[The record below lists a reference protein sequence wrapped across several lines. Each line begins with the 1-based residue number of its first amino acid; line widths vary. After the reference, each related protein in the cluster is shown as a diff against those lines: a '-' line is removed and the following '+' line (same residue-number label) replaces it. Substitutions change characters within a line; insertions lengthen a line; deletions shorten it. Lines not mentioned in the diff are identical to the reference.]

1 MPTTNELIQP
11 KDIEHLLRV
20 LGRKTRHSNLTRR
33 PEIACETIA
42 VSEMLHFLLWLDDD
56 SNKDC
61 ISKRVRHYLEMH
73 MRPEDYEAGPP
84 VDRAGLIKAIAD
96 KAQENVSQSP
106 ESDKVGLL
114 SDALAEIVKLSHYH
128 E

>member
-1 MPTTNELIQP
+1 MPTTNDLIQP

-42 VSEMLHFLLWLDDD
+42 VSEMLHFLLWLDDNEKQD
-56 SNKDC
+56 SV
-61 ISKRVRHYLEMH
+61 SKRVRHYLEMH
-73 MRPEDYEAGPP
+73 MRAEDYEAGPP
-84 VDRAGLIKAIAD
+84 VDRAGLIKRIAD

-106 ESDKVGLL
+106 ESDRVGLL
-114 SDALAEIVKLSHYH
+114 SDALKEIAELSHYH